1 MYTLHILVRT
11 DARKLSEYSE
21 FELGGKFSTMLSS
34 STPFTF
40 SLERTRRNCLN
51 ILNKKGLTRGDM
63 DTMKGAGNFRHLAAK
78 FAGI

>member
-34 STPFTF
+34 S
-40 SLERTRRNCLN
+40 
-51 ILNKKGLTRGDM
+51 KKGLTRRGM
-63 DTMKGAGNFRHLAAK
+63 ETMKGGGGVSAFS
-78 FAGI
+78 FARIHYR